1 MHGAAAP
8 PRRPAAPNH
17 IIGAAAPPVPLDAQS
32 VLKAIE
38 DEKVTFID
46 FWFVDIFGE
55 LRRMGMPS
63 YAITEESFRHGLE
76 KLDASS
82 IVGFK
87 SVNQSDMIL
96 KPDPSTFRVLPPEY
110 DNGRRKNARL
120 ICDLYE
126 GNTTSESRYNR
137 DSRAVTKKAA
147 ERLAEAGLTHTSWGP
162 EIEFFVFDTI
172 TVYPSPYAAT
182 HSHGGSG
189 YSIES
194 KESPW
199 AKGNISTAIDL
210 KEGYYPSQPK
220 DTLESFRKDICE
232 DLYHYFGIKIEAEH
246 HEVATSGQ
254 CEINLVH
261 DEMVTMADNVVAA
274 KNVVKVKAKRRNK
287 VATFMPK
294 PIYGDNASAMHTHQ
308 SIWNGETNKMY
319 DSDDS
324 VAQLSQ
330 IGRYYVGGILDHAR
344 ALCAISNPTTNSYK
358 RLVPGFEAPVNVC
371 WGLGNRSAAIR
382 VPMYYRN
389 QAKSKR
395 IEYRVPDP
403 TANIYLLEAALLL
416 AGLDGIRRK
425 LDPGS
430 PVEENVYRLTPEKK
444 REYGIGMLPASLKG
458 ALDALGTDSAFLEDA
473 FTRDF
478 LDKYAELKRKEYNA
492 FAQTPTTWEVSMY
505 ADA

>member
-1 MHGAAAP
+1 MDAAA
-8 PRRPAAPNH
+8 
-17 IIGAAAPPVPLDAQS
+17 

-38 DEKVTFID
+38 DEQVTFVD
-46 FWFVDIFGE
+46 FWFVDVFGE

-63 YAITEESFRHGLE
+63 YAIDEDSFRNGLE

-82 IVGFK
+82 ILGFK
-87 SVNQSDMIL
+87 SVNRSDMIL
-96 KPDPSTFRVLPPEY
+96 KPDPSTFRMLPPEY

-126 GNTTSESRYNR
+126 GNTSHESRYNR
-137 DSRAVTKKAA
+137 DSRGITKKAA
-147 ERLAEAGLTHTSWGP
+147 DKLSGAGLTHAFWGP
-162 EIEFFVFDTI
+162 ELEFFVFDTI
-172 TVYPSPYAAT
+172 IVYPSPYAAT
-182 HSHGGSG
+182 HSYGGSG

-232 DLYHYFGIKIEAEH
+232 DLYRYFGIKIEAEH

-254 CEINLVH
+254 CEINLVY
-261 DEMVTMADNVVAA
+261 DDMMAMADNVVAA

-308 SIWNGETNKMY
+308 SLWNGATNAMY
-319 DSDDS
+319 DPDDD

-330 IGRYYVGGILDHAR
+330 TGRYYVGGILDHAA
-344 ALCAISNPTTNSYK
+344 ALCAVSNPTTNSYK

-371 WGLGNRSAAIR
+371 WGMGNRSAAIR

-389 QAKSKR
+389 QQRSKR

-425 LDPGS
+425 VDPGS
-430 PVEENVYRLTPEKK
+430 PVEENAYRLTPEKK
-444 REYGIGMLPASLKG
+444 RDYGIGTLPASLKG
-458 ALDALGTDSAFLEDA
+458 ALDALGSDSGFLEEV

-478 LDKYAELKRKEYNA
+478 LDKYTDLKRQEYVA
-492 FAQTPTTWEVSMY
+492 FAQTPTPWEVSMY

>member
-1 MHGAAAP
+1 LNA
-8 PRRPAAPNH
+8 
-17 IIGAAAPPVPLDAQS
+17 DQ
-32 VLKAIE
+32 VLHTLE
-38 DEKVTFID
+38 NENVSFID

-55 LRRMGMPS
+55 LHSVGMPR
-63 YAITEESFRHGLE
+63 YAIDKNSFVNGLE

-87 SVNQSDMIL
+87 SVNHSDMIL
-96 KPDPSTFRVLPPEY
+96 LPDPTSFKILPGDY
-110 DNGRRKNARL
+110 DPGNRKNAR
-120 ICDLYE
+120 IFCDLYD
-126 GNTTSESRYNR
+126 GNTNKESRYNR
-137 DSRAVTKKAA
+137 DSRGIARKAS
-147 ERLAEAGLTHTSWGP
+147 EKLKEFGLTHTYWGP

-172 TVYPSPYAAT
+172 NVYPSPYAAT
-182 HSHGGSG
+182 HSGGGSG

-199 AKGNISTAIDL
+199 AKGNVSTAIDF

-220 DTLESFRKDICE
+220 DTLNGFRKDICD
-232 DLYHYFGIKIEAEH
+232 DLYNYFGIKIEAEH

-254 CEINLVH
+254 CEINLVY
-261 DEMVTMADNVVAA
+261 DEMISMADHVIAV
-274 KNVVKVKAKRRNK
+274 KNLIKVKAKRKNK

-294 PIYGDNASAMHTHQ
+294 PIFGDNASAMHTHQ
-308 SIWNGETNKMY
+308 SLWKENSNAMY
-319 DSDDS
+319 DKDDD

-330 IGRYYVGGILDHAR
+330 TGRYYVGGILSHAS

-382 VPMYYRN
+382 VPMYNRN
-389 QAKSKR
+389 QEKSKR

-416 AGLDGIRRK
+416 AGLDGIK
-425 LDPGS
+425 NKIDPGD
-430 PVEENVYRLTPEKK
+430 PVEENVYKLSAEKK
-444 REYGIGMLPASLKG
+444 REYRIGSLPVSLKG
-458 ALDALGTDSAFLEDA
+458 ALDSFSSDLKFLEDV
-473 FTRDF
+473 FSKDF
-478 LDKYAELKRKEYNA
+478 LDTYLELKYKEYTS
-492 FAQTPTTWEVSMY
+492 FAQTPTAWEVSMY

>member
-1 MHGAAAP
+1 M
-8 PRRPAAPNH
+8 
-17 IIGAAAPPVPLDAQS
+17 DAQG
-32 VLKAIE
+32 VLEAMQ
-38 DEKVTFID
+38 EKNVTFVD

-63 YAITEESFRHGLE
+63 YAISEGSFRHGLE

-87 SVNQSDMIL
+87 SVNRSDMLL
-96 KPDPSTFRVLPPEY
+96 KPDPETFRILPPEY
-110 DNGRRKNARL
+110 DNGKRTNARI

-126 GNTTSESRYNR
+126 GNASSESRYDR
-137 DSRAVTKKAA
+137 DSRGIAKKAS
-147 ERLAEAGLTHTSWGP
+147 ERIAEAGLTHTNWGP
-162 EIEFFVFDTI
+162 EIEFFVFDSI

-199 AKGNISTAIDL
+199 AKGNISTAIDIR
-210 KEGYYPSQPK
+210 EGYYPAQPK
-220 DTLESFRKDICE
+220 DTLETFRKDICD
-232 DLYHYFGIKIEAEH
+232 DLYRYFGIRIEAEH

-254 CEINLVH
+254 CEINLVY
-261 DEMVTMADNVVAA
+261 DEMMAMADNVVAA

-308 SIWNGETNKMY
+308 SIWAGDTNVMY
-319 DSDDS
+319 DPDDR

-330 IGRYYVGGILDHAR
+330 TGRYYVGGILDHAK
-344 ALCAISNPTTNSYK
+344 ALCPISNPTTNSYK

-371 WGLGNRSAAIR
+371 WGMGNRSAAIR
-382 VPMYYRN
+382 VPMYYRD
-389 QAKSKR
+389 QQKSKR

-403 TANIYLLEAALLL
+403 TANVYLLEAALLL
-416 AGLDGIRRK
+416 AGLDGIKKK

-430 PVEENVYRLTPEKK
+430 PVKENVYKLTPEKK
-444 REYGIGMLPASLKG
+444 REYGIGTLPVSLKG
-458 ALDALGTDSAFLEDA
+458 ALDSLSSDAGFLAGVFTDG
-473 FTRDF
+473 F
-478 LDKYAELKRKEYNA
+478 LDTYAGLKHKEYVA
-492 FAQTPTTWEVSMY
+492 FAQTPTAWEVSMY